1 MDQAKKEKTPRV
13 HVPREDIDI
22 ALRKL
27 GLKRGDIVSV
37 HSSLSSF
44 WYVEGGADTLIDALL
59 DIVGREGTI
68 VMPTHS
74 TNLAK
79 VKLGSKEVAAGA
91 LWLYRVLPYN
101 YKETPCSTGAIP
113 ETFRKRK
120 GVMRSLNPVFSVAV
134 IGPKAKEIVEAGNES
149 VLKAWKKLL
158 ELEGYILLM
167 GVDLGV
173 CTAMHLAEEIV
184 VLPEH
189 ILEKITPPKWFV
201 EKYPQD
207 EWEWDFA
214 SYPEFSK
221 MEKPCQKHKVMK
233 TIKVGGA
240 TLKLVKLRELIDL
253 YVEYLRKDPDQFY
266 AT

>member
-1 MDQAKKEKTPRV
+1 MDQPKKRKTPRARV
-13 HVPREDIDI
+13 CKEDIEF
-22 ALRKL
+22 ALREL
-27 GLKRGDIVSV
+27 DLKKGAIVGV

-44 WYVEGGADTLIDALL
+44 GYVEEGPDTVIDALL
-59 DIVGREGTI
+59 EVVRREGTI

-79 VKLGSKEVAAGA
+79 VKLGPKEVAAGA
-91 LWLYRVLPYN
+91 LWLYRIMPYN
-101 YKETPCSTGAIP
+101 HKETPCSTGVIP

-120 GVMRSLNPVFSVAV
+120 SVMRSLHPVFSVAA

-158 ELEGYILLM
+158 ELEGYILLI

-173 CTAMHLAEEIV
+173 CTAMHLAEELV
-184 VLPEH
+184 VLPEY

-201 EKYPQD
+201 EKYPED
-207 EWEWDFA
+207 EWEWDFGP
-214 SYPEFSK
+214 YPEFSK
-221 MEKPCQKHKVMK
+221 MEKPCQKHKIMK
-233 TIKVGGA
+233 TIKVGEA

-253 YVEYLRKDPDQFY
+253 YVEYLRKNPDQFY